1 MKHLKTLSF
10 ITLLLL
16 APLLLASQH
25 LQQELNNLEKEK
37 TALQN
42 SIASIDE
49 QIEEAKLKI
58 IQQELLD
65 FGIPKVETDETLITH
80 SCMVLVYA
88 EDHEQ
93 AKWVS
98 HVITPDIITGRG
110 FRSNDFRPDPKVT
123 SGTAIEKDY
132 FLKYPKANGD
142 FEYDGFG
149 YDRGHLAPSA
159 DFRWS
164 EKALSESYFYSNMA
178 PQRPEFNREIW
189 ADLENNIR
197 GYIYKNPE
205 SKLYVTTGGILK
217 EGLPV
222 IEKSINKVSIP
233 EAFFKVIVDPLK
245 NTGIGFIIPNKGTN
259 QPLETFALTIDE
271 VEKITGFDFFQ
282 GMPDTQENKIETTI
296 DKSNWIPEL
305 QDGNV
310 ESLTLDNVPRKKSYP
325 ATFGEKFKGTE
336 TTINI
341 CGTVVG
347 GRYSRKGNLLLN
359 IDKKFPNQ
367 IFTVFVKK
375 ERLINFS
382 YDPITLIGSQIC
394 SKGTVQSIGQTPT
407 MFIKNEKKIEIITQP
422 PNNTNSSKN
431 NKTK

>member
-1 MKHLKTLSF
+1 MKHLKTL
-10 ITLLLL
+10 TLIIFLLF
-16 APLLLASQH
+16 APFLLASQS
-25 LQQELNNLEKEK
+25 LQQELKNLEKEK
-37 TALQN
+37 TVLQN
-42 SIASIDE
+42 SITSIDK
-49 QIEEAKLKI
+49 QIENAKLKI
-58 IQQELLD
+58 IQGELLD
-65 FGIPKVETDETLITH
+65 FGIPKTESSETLITH
-80 SCMVLVYA
+80 SCMVLVYS

-123 SGTAIEKDY
+123 TGTAIEKDY
-132 FLKYPKANGD
+132 FLKYPKKNGD
-142 FEYDGFG
+142 FDYDGFG

-197 GYIYKNPE
+197 SYIYRNPE

-233 EAFFKVIVDPLK
+233 EAFFKVIIDPIK
-245 NTGIGFIIPNKGTN
+245 NTGIGFILPNQGTN
-259 QPLETFALTIDE
+259 QPLETFATTIDE
-271 VEKITGFDFFQ
+271 VEKITGLDFYQ
-282 GMPDTQENKIETTI
+282 GMPNAKENNIESTLN
-296 DKSNWIPEL
+296 KSNWLPEL

-310 ESLTLDNVPRKKSYP
+310 ESLTLNNVPRKKSYP

-336 TTINI
+336 TTINV

-367 IFTVFVKK
+367 IFTVFIKK
-375 ERLINFS
+375 EHLINFS
-382 YDPITLIGSQIC
+382 YDPINLIGSQSC
-394 SKGTVQSIGQTPT
+394 SKGKVKSIGNTPT
-407 MFIKNEKKIEIITQP
+407 MFIKDEKKIETIIQHP
-422 PNNTNSSKN
+422 
-431 NKTK
+431 